1 MDFTLSPAA
10 RSDVKP
16 IFLLNKEIIDKYE
29 NITKI
34 DYPKVMK
41 IVRNG
46 IKEHI
51 HEYQR
56 IMCGN
61 VLAGYLL
68 VERSED
74 KTELDDLF
82 LYPEFQNKGI
92 GTAII
97 QSITA
102 NSDNPVYLFVF
113 IGNEGAVRLYKRLGF
128 EIVETVKETRY
139 RMAYKG

>member
-1 MDFTLSPAA
+1 MKYSLSPAVH
-10 RSDVKP
+10 SDVKP

-34 DYPKVMK
+34 NYHKVMK

-46 IKEHI
+46 IKQHI
-51 HEYQR
+51 HEYRR

-61 VLAGYLL
+61 ATAGYLL
-68 VERSED
+68 VERSAD

-82 LYPEFQNKGI
+82 IFPEFQNKGI

-97 QSITA
+97 KNIIA
-102 NSDNPVYLFVF
+102 NSESPVYLFVF

-128 EIVETVKETRY
+128 EIVETVNETRY
-139 RMAYKG
+139 RMVYKR